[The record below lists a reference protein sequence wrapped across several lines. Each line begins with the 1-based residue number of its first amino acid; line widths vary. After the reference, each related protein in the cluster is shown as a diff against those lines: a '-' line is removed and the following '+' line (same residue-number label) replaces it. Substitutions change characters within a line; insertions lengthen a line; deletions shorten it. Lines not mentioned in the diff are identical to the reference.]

1 MRICEALDD
10 ESRLEASIVLPGE
23 HPSHPHECLGTDT
36 FAHRG
41 LNDMVNK
48 PTLELLVLGG
58 REFLALLATEVLE
71 LDFSALLGNCT
82 EGCLSIA
89 RE

>member
-1 MRICEALDD
+1 MRICETLDD
-10 ESRLEASIVLPGE
+10 ESRLEAPVILPGE
-23 HPSHPHECLGTDT
+23 HPSHPHECLGTNA
-36 FAHRG
+36 FSHRG
-41 LNDMVNK
+41 LNDMIDK
-48 PTLELLVLGG
+48 PALELFVLRG
-58 REFLALLATEVLE
+58 RELLALLAVEVLE